1 MSLIDR
7 RSLLKA
13 SIAPLGLSALSGCGG
28 GNGRAAVMATTI
40 GAAAG
45 GATTAT
51 GATPGVK
58 LLPVQPSDI
67 AAMVARPETFLATYQ
82 AIGSGADPNAFVR
95 QALGSGFS
103 TLEAPGCLAVYA
115 ALVAF
120 SVAPSGINDLPPLTT
135 TMQQMLTSS
144 ALTCGHFCKLATLL
158 SLLGYPTL
166 IPPDAPSGS
175 AVKPTIH
182 FLVWLA
188 HVPLKTGVHSQL
200 ILDNVLD
207 GAYLL
212 LDPFFGFA
220 MRLPFAGAYP
230 QSDLTV
236 IENAAGLLATP
247 INPDNLVML
256 DTTDVTGKSTVLTVL
271 PSGQVGPSWVYHD
284 ALFGS
289 EGWDIHIGA
298 TFGNMS

>member
-1 MSLIDR
+1 MSLMDR
-7 RSLLKA
+7 RSLL
-13 SIAPLGLSALSGCGG
+13 
-28 GNGRAAVMATTI
+28 NGRAAVMAAAI

-51 GATPGVK
+51 AATPGVK

-67 AAMVARPETFLATYQ
+67 AALVARPEAFLVAYQ
-82 AIGSGADPNAFVR
+82 AIGAGADPNAVVR

-120 SVAPSGINDLPPLTT
+120 SVAPSGVNDLPPLTT
-135 TMQQMLTSS
+135 TMQQMLSS
-144 ALTCGHFCKLATLL
+144 AALTSAHFCKLATLL
-158 SLLGYPTL
+158 ALLGYPTF

-182 FLVWLA
+182 FIVWLPD
-188 HVPLKTGVHSQL
+188 VPLNTGAHSQL

-220 MRLPFAGAYP
+220 MRIPFAGAYP
-230 QSDLTV
+230 QADLTV
-236 IENAAGLLATP
+236 VENAAALLATP
-247 INPDNLVML
+247 INPNNLVIL
-256 DTTDVTGKSTVLTVL
+256 DTTDVSGKSTVLTVL
-271 PSGQVGPSWVYHD
+271 PSGQVGPSYVYHD
-284 ALFGS
+284 ALYGS